1 MVVPSF
7 VDVYCSL
14 ISHHDDI
21 NHKNLHTCYEATDN
35 NIVLP
40 NKWGNAA
47 HGNASAEEEKFS
59 ISIGRWWSIGYNLL
73 MMILCLTVLQKER
86 KTFMDCKAS

>member
-7 VDVYCSL
+7 VDFYCSP
-14 ISHHDDI
+14 ISHHDYI
-21 NHKNLHTCYEATDN
+21 NHKNLHTSYEATDN

-47 HGNASAEEEKFS
+47 HGNASAEEEKLS
-59 ISIGRWWSIGYNLL
+59 ISIGRRWWSIGYNLL
-73 MMILCLTVLQKER
+73 MMILRMIVAAAKG
-86 KTFMDCKAS
+86 A